1 MADSKLQYIGSLP
14 KLLSRPDGKGKRRT
28 LPLGF
33 LLVVVLP
40 TLLASFYYLVIASPR
55 YVSEARFVVR
65 SANVASPSAVGMAL
79 NVAGFSTGIN
89 DAYAIHEYLSSRD
102 GLNQLQSRF
111 DLRAIFGPKGA
122 DPLARYPQP
131 LQSDSE
137 EALYK
142 AYKRFLNVGY
152 DSTTG
157 ISIIRVETFNAKQS
171 QALNIALLESGET
184 LINQLNDRAAANAI
198 SDAQRDQAQAIAAA
212 ERAKQALTAFRN
224 SAQFIDPRAQAA
236 ESAQITGALLVT
248 IAQLRAERE
257 QLAADAP
264 ASPQL
269 PVLNR
274 RITALERQ
282 VAEARALLAG
292 NEDSLAPKVGAY
304 EDLVL
309 QREIAEKRVAQ
320 ADATLLAAQQEAA
333 RQKLYL
339 ERIVAPNLPD
349 KATSPRRLRSI
360 LTVLASML
368 LLYGL
373 GWLVWAGVREHRQ
386 Q

>member
-14 KLLSRPDGKGKRRT
+14 KLPSRTDGKGKKRT

-40 TLLASFYYLVIASPR
+40 TLLASLYYLFIASPR

-65 SANVASPSAVGMAL
+65 SANVAAPSPVGMAL
-79 NVAGFSTGIN
+79 HVAGFSTGIN
-89 DAYAIHEYLSSRD
+89 DAFAVHEYLSSRD
-102 GLNQLQSRF
+102 GLKALQSRF
-111 DLRAIFGPKGA
+111 DLRAILGPKGA
-122 DPLARYPQP
+122 DPLSRYPQP
-131 LQSDSE
+131 WQGDSDE
-137 EALYK
+137 TLYK
-142 AYKRFLNVGY
+142 AYKRFLTVGY

-157 ISIIRVETFNAKQS
+157 ISTVRVETFNAKQS
-171 QALNIALLESGET
+171 QALNMALLESGEA

-198 SDAQRDQAQAIAAA
+198 RDALRDQAEALAAA
-212 ERAKQALTAFRN
+212 ERAKQALTDFRN

-248 IAQLRAERE
+248 IAQLRAERD
-257 QLAADAP
+257 QLTADAP

-274 RITALERQ
+274 RIAALEHQ
-282 VAEARALLAG
+282 VEEARSRLAG
-292 NEDSLAPKVGAY
+292 STDSLAPKVGAY

-309 QREIAEKRVAQ
+309 QREITEKRVAQ
-320 ADATLLAAQQEAA
+320 AEATLLAAQQEAS

-349 KATSPRRLRSI
+349 KATSPRRIRSI

-368 LLYGL
+368 LLYGV